1 MIILFFLINLVFC
14 FLCLKFF
21 YIIFREKIY
30 YPFRLAEIYAYFIS
44 NFFLIIINFIFTNI
58 FFTFLFIFT
67 NSLIFY
73 ILYHLVNMIQTSPR
87 TKILIDLLGYSKI
100 KMNEYFKTYNIEI
113 IVENRMHRFLS
124 SNQIIV
130 NEDKIFYNKKKS
142 FFLNVISVVFF
153 IIRKI

>member
-1 MIILFFLINLVFC
+1 MIILIFFINLFLC
-14 FLCLKFF
+14 FFCLKFF

-44 NFFLIIINFIFTNI
+44 NFFLIIINFIFTNS
-58 FFTFLFIFT
+58 FFTILFIFI

-87 TKILIDLLGYSKI
+87 TKILIDLLGYNKI
-100 KMNEYFKTYNIEI
+100 KINEYFKNYNIEI
-113 IVENRMHRFLS
+113 IVENRINRFLS
-124 SNQIIV
+124 SNQI
-130 NEDKIFYNKKKS
+130 NFDENKIFYNNKKS
-142 FFLNVISVVFF
+142 FFLNVISIIFL